1 MISHV
6 KSRKN
11 MPELLGSILNIADPA
26 RQTNFQAQW
35 RTFNYPKTIDD
46 TLVNLLNTSS
56 LTTFQ
61 RKTKRK
67 I

>member
-1 MISHV
+1 
-6 KSRKN
+6 